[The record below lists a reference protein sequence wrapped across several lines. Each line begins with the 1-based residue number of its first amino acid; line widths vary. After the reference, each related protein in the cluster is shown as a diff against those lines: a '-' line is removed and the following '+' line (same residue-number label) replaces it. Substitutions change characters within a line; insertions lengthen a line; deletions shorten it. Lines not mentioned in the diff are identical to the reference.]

1 MLHQIRKMIG
11 NAISHAIY
19 SNSILMFYAGLAIAI
34 IRNIADEEALVHSF
48 EDKKVIKYYLL

>member
-1 MLHQIRKMIG
+1 
-11 NAISHAIY
+11 
-19 SNSILMFYAGLAIAI
+19 MFYAGLAIAI